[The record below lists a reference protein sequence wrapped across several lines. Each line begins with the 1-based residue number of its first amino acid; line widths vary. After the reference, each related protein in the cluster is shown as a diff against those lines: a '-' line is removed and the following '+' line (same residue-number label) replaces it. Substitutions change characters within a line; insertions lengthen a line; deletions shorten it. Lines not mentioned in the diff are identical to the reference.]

1 MMLAWRSVR
10 RACRRPETKTLTLG
24 PDEEA
29 ALSHHDVAW
38 LNA

>member
-1 MMLAWRSVR
+1 MVH
-10 RACRRPETKTLTLG
+10 CRRPETKALTLG

-29 ALSHHDVAW
+29 ALRHHDVAW